1 MERSTVVVEEIAEI
15 TKAANSKEEAMLQVI
30 KYLSGNYYLIDVF
43 SVKREHGARFHVM
56 DEFHEDTMPT
66 LSELLEEEE

>member
-1 MERSTVVVEEIAEI
+1 MERSTEVVEEIAEI
-15 TKAANSKEEAMLQVI
+15 TKAANSKEEAVLQVI
-30 KYLSGNYYLIDVF
+30 KYLSGNYYLIEVF
-43 SVKREHGARFHVM
+43 SVKREQLARFHAM